1 LAIAKAPSSNDLQST
16 LARDWAFQ
24 VNTTP
29 NEDTPTWVYVRGLSK
44 FAPAITPGM
53 QDDSDIDSEGYT
65 SQIATTLTATFEG
78 SGKRKGKNASAGFT
92 QDPGQAFLRSV
103 GQQMGFMNVVQ
114 ARCWRTD
121 GVDEGYDG
129 AFSVEWTDEAG
140 ETMSSTASP
149 SSCSPVASRSASS
162 RSSRKTPRLS
172 PWTPRETD
180 TGGRWGNPRRTP
192 GGQHP

>member
-1 LAIAKAPSSNDLQST
+1 MAIAKAPSSNDLQST

-78 SGKRKGKNASAGFT
+78 SGKRKGKNAAAGFA

-103 GQQMGFMNVVQ
+103 GQQMGFKNVVQ

-140 ETMSSTASP
+140 ENDALDSFSFKLQSRGKPERIKPVETENGP
-149 SSCSPVASRSASS
+149 SV
-162 RSSRKTPRLS
+162 
-172 PWTPRETD
+172 PWTDGDDTD
-180 TGGRWGNPRRTP
+180 PENP
-192 GGQHP
+192 